1 MFAFILSIR
10 KISVKK
16 FLYFLILCAVFSC
29 SEKQVTTVKER
40 KICIITLTNKQ
51 HEFMPHIKQKIENF
65 YGCSVTILPHT
76 NLPLNTYNTIRKMYY
91 ADSILKFLHQTK
103 QDTYNH
109 IIGVTDADII
119 TTFYNGKQKVVFGLG
134 YCPGTSNVIS
144 TNRLYIDS
152 PTQDK
157 VKERFANVAIHE
169 LGHNFG
175 LKHCAD
181 TTCLMHD
188 TEGKLIN
195 TEGNKVLCKNCKTF
209 ISKL

>member
-1 MFAFILSIR
+1 MFAFVLTIPI
-10 KISVKK
+10 ISVKNI
-16 FLYFLILCAVFSC
+16 LYLFVLCAVFSC
-29 SEKQVTTVKER
+29 SKKKIGAIKER
-40 KICIITLTNKQ
+40 KICMVTLSNKQ
-51 HEFMPHIKQKIENF
+51 HEFMPIVKQRIEAF

-76 NLPLNTYNTIRKMYY
+76 NMPLNTYNALRKMHY
-91 ADSILKFLHQTK
+91 ADSILKYLHQIK
-103 QDTYNH
+103 QEEYNH
-109 IIGVTDADII
+109 IIGITDADII

-188 TEGKLIN
+188 TEGKLIY
-195 TEGNKVLCKNCKTF
+195 TEGNKVLCKNCNTY